1 MAIKVLL
8 VSPQFIKNF
17 TNVSDNL
24 SGKLLESAISEAQN
38 YGLRTVLGDCLV
50 DKLEQLV
57 NDNQVDAQGNEM
69 YKELLSKIQYYLAYT
84 AVSNVCM
91 LTSVKIDNAGLERV
105 SDEHMEALDMDE
117 SFRLSDYYQKKADYL
132 CRQLQNYV
140 LRNRTAFPELK
151 ECDCRAIKANL
162 FSSATTGLW
171 LGGLRGSRLRPVR
184 GCRRRY

>member
-24 SGKLLESAISEAQN
+24 SGKLLESAIWEAQN
-38 YGLRTVLGDCLV
+38 YGLRTV
-50 DKLEQLV
+50 LEQLV

-91 LTSVKIDNAGLERV
+91 LTSVKIDNAGLERI
-105 SDEHMEALDMDE
+105 SDEHMEALDMDD
-117 SFRLSDYYQKKADYL
+117 SFRLSDYYQKKADFL

-140 LRNRTAFPELK
+140 LRNRAAFPELK
-151 ECDCRAIKANL
+151 ECDCRSIRANL
-162 FSSATTGLW
+162 YSSATTGLW
-171 LGGLRGSRLRPVR
+171 LGGLRGSRLRPVS

>member
-1 MAIKVLL
+1 MAQKILL

-24 SGKLLESAISEAQN
+24 SGKLLESAIWEAQN

-50 DKLEQLV
+50 NRLEGLV
-57 NDNQVDAQGNEM
+57 ENNETELPENAK

-91 LTSVKIDNAGLERV
+91 LTAVKIDNAGLERV

-117 SFRLSDYYQKKADYL
+117 SFRLSDFYQKKADFL

-140 LRNRTAFPELK
+140 LSNREYFPELK
-151 ECDCRAIKANL
+151 ECDCRAIRANL
-162 FSSATTGLW
+162 ISAATTGLW
-171 LGGLRGSRLRPVR
+171 LGGPRGTRIRRIR
-184 GCRRRY
+184 GERRYY

>member
-1 MAIKVLL
+1 MATKILL

-24 SGKLLESAISEAQN
+24 SGKLLESAIWEAQN

-50 DKLEQLV
+50 NKLEQLV
-57 NDNQVDAQGNEM
+57 NDNQVEAQGNEM

-91 LTSVKIDNAGLERV
+91 LTAVKIDNAGLEQV
-105 SDEHMEALDMDE
+105 SDEHMESLDMDD
-117 SFRLSDYYQKKADYL
+117 SFRLSDFYQKKADYL

-171 LGGLRGSRLRPVR
+171 LGGIRGTRIRRR
-184 GCRRRY
+184 GCRRY